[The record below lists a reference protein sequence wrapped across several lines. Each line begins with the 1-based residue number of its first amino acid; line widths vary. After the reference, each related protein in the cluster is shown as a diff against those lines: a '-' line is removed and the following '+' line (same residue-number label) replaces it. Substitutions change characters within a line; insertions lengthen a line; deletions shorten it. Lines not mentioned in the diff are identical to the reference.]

1 MQNFNFILIIICLF
15 SVSCQLGTRRGWVSM
30 RWVEKP
36 MYTEQMQD
44 VPEEKRLHFTKVG
57 AYTVGGEGFAN
68 VMQDLREGDVI
79 AYRKTTK
86 EVRRDVAK
94 GHINVLGYNVLDYG
108 HLAILTHVE
117 GNDTL
122 RLLSSEAFKG
132 PNTGE
137 DVHSLKE
144 KSFDVYR
151 LNQWD
156 KVDKDRFHEF
166 VKKSQEKAGNW
177 IGYDFSGMFGVWN
190 SNLRPDDA
198 KAIGHDYI
206 CSTVVAAA
214 LYFAGADM
222 MVSGR
227 KGWLDLVSPRQV
239 VTSHG
244 YLRDIK
250 APVEKKR

>member
-1 MQNFNFILIIICLF
+1 
-15 SVSCQLGTRRGWVSM
+15 
-30 RWVEKP
+30 

-68 VMQDLREGDVI
+68 VMQGLREGDVI

-137 DVHSLKE
+137 DVHSL
-144 KSFDVYR
+144 
-151 LNQWD
+151 
-156 KVDKDRFHEF
+156 
-166 VKKSQEKAGNW
+166 
-177 IGYDFSGMFGVWN
+177 
-190 SNLRPDDA
+190 
-198 KAIGHDYI
+198 
-206 CSTVVAAA
+206 
-214 LYFAGADM
+214 
-222 MVSGR
+222 
-227 KGWLDLVSPRQV
+227 
-239 VTSHG
+239 
-244 YLRDIK
+244 
-250 APVEKKR
+250 